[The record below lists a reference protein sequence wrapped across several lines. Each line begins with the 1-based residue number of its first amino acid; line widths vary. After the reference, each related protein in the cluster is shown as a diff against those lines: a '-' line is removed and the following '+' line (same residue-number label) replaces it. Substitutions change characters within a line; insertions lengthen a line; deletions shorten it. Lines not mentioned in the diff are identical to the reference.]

1 MWPRAD
7 GTPDLLE
14 RQTEGLAQDV
24 RAELHTCAIAR
35 LEPVLDGLPQV
46 IIAHVEIWAARW
58 HRKQLLVIRLVQPN
72 ELASGGRHVAGR
84 VVCVEV
90 ILLGRRKIREDAWP
104 IALLQH
110 VFAVVGAV
118 DLDSWFH
125 KVHACDA
132 IPANDHGHH
141 DAWIELRS
149 VCAEKGGAVHAL
161 PGAVHPMPEVLRV
174 LEILAFVDLF
184 ITEEDSLQVQ
194 CWQRGSLAQGNSA
207 LHKVSSST
215 WALETAVK
223 DRLRVNTCAV
233 SPPGALKRATS
244 FLMLDLDQSGRSF
257 AIAVVVFPAAI
268 QPRTTSTSCA
278 FHAVPRPM
286 EIDAKV
292 EGSVKNLRVRWL
304 SDEQITTISTHSM
317 CGNACHRLFNCTE
330 TGFYHWLRVLTHTPL
345 SQMHTSRRLKIA
357 PKCTI
362 HASGSKTNSSSRIP
376 N

>member
-24 RAELHTCAIAR
+24 RAELHACVIAW

-58 HRKQLLVIRLVQPN
+58 HRKQLLIVRLVQPN
-72 ELASGGRHVAGR
+72 ELACGGRHVAGR
-84 VVCVEV
+84 VVRVEV
-90 ILLGRRKIREDAWP
+90 ILLVRRKIREDAWP

-149 VCAEKGGAVHAL
+149 VCAEKGGAVHAF

-194 CWQRGSLAQGNSA
+194 CWQRGLLAQADPITKPETDQATERQATENGSRSDPLSFDRLVWLFLQSVVQHPPRCGTGRPKFFCDNVNRHPRQRGQFGLQLVQLGAGKRCEGPLASEHMCS
-207 LHKVSSST
+207 LST
-215 WALETAVK
+215 WCSQTGHEL
-223 DRLRVNTCAV
+223 
-233 SPPGALKRATS
+233 
-244 FLMLDLDQSGRSF
+244 LDAG
-257 AIAVVVFPAAI
+257 P
-268 QPRTTSTSCA
+268 
-278 FHAVPRPM
+278 
-286 EIDAKV
+286 
-292 EGSVKNLRVRWL
+292 
-304 SDEQITTISTHSM
+304 
-317 CGNACHRLFNCTE
+317 
-330 TGFYHWLRVLTHTPL
+330 
-345 SQMHTSRRLKIA
+345 
-357 PKCTI
+357 
-362 HASGSKTNSSSRIP
+362 
-376 N
+376 